1 MIKKYLDKY
10 RNMSE
15 AVKASFFFTICS
27 FVQKG
32 IALLTTPI
40 FTRMLSTSEY
50 GNYTVYQSWYAIAII
65 FCTLHIEHG
74 TFNTG
79 LIKYEDKKKQ
89 FISSLLGLT
98 SVLTVAFFLLVFWLK
113 NSFGILDDLTDFML
127 LAMFLQ
133 ILFVPSFSVWSANE
147 RFNFRYKKVVAFTL
161 AYAILNPLLS
171 IALIYFTKDGSNAR
185 IAGMVLA
192 QILIGGYFYLYL
204 IKEGKCF
211 LSKIFWKFSI
221 SFSLPLIPHYLSET
235 ILQQADRLM
244 IAYYIG
250 TSEAAIYA
258 VAYTISMMVTYV
270 SNAINQ
276 SFLPYLYQAIKN
288 SNVSKIKN
296 VQKSLLILV
305 FLACVAAMVFAP
317 EILLIFATKDYSP
330 AIDAIP
336 PIVISTFFIFVY
348 NHFCY
353 VEMYFEKNM
362 FIMIASIIAALLN
375 IILNAI
381 FIPTF
386 GFVAAGYTTLASYI
400 VFCFLHYFMYKKILL
415 INKMK
420 DLYDIKF
427 LSMICI
433 VAVIMTLFMQ
443 LIYNYI
449 LLRYSIIAV
458 ALLVCILFRKRIII
472 FVKTLTKDKDKT
484 SI

>member
-1 MIKKYLDKY
+1 MIKKYFDKFT
-10 RNMSE
+10 NMSE

-40 FTRMLSTSEY
+40 FTRLLSTSEY

-74 TFNTG
+74 AFNTG
-79 LIKYEDKKKQ
+79 LIKYEDRKKQ

-98 SVLTVAFFLLVFWLK
+98 SLLTAIFFLLVFWIR
-113 NSFGILDDLTDFML
+113 NAFGILDDVTDFML

-133 ILFVPSFSVWSANE
+133 IFFVPSFSVWSANE

-171 IALIYFTKDGSNAR
+171 IGLIYITKDGSNAR

-204 IKEGKCF
+204 IKEGKCLF
-211 LSKIFWKFSI
+211 NKVFWKFSI
-221 SFSLPLIPHYLSET
+221 SFSLPLLPHYLSET

-244 IAYYIG
+244 IAFYIG
-250 TSEAAIYA
+250 KSEAAIYA

-276 SFLPYLYQAIKN
+276 SFLPYLYQSIKSN
-288 SNVSKIKN
+288 SVSTIKN
-296 VQKSLLILV
+296 VQKSLLIIV
-305 FLACVAAMVFAP
+305 FAACVIAMTFAP
-317 EILLIFATKDYSP
+317 EILMIFATKDYSS
-330 AIDAIP
+330 AIEAIP
-336 PIVISTFFIFVY
+336 SIVISTFFIFLY

-362 FIMIASIIAALLN
+362 FIMVASIIAALLN
-375 IILNAI
+375 IVLNSI
-381 FIPTF
+381 FIPIF
-386 GFVAAGYTTLASYI
+386 GFVAAGYTTLTSYI
-400 VFCFLHYFMYKKILL
+400 MFCCFHYFMYRRILL
-415 INKMK
+415 ANGLK
-420 DLYDIKF
+420 DFYDIKF
-427 LSMICI
+427 LCYISI
-433 VAVIMTLFMQ
+433 VAVAATLFMQ

-449 LLRYSIIAV
+449 LLRYLIIV
-458 ALLVCILFRKRIII
+458 ATLLICIILRNRIAN
-472 FVKTLTKDKDKT
+472 FLKFFSKDTDKT
-484 SI
+484 NV